1 MGSDN
6 APSPAILSD
15 LSRLVRRV
23 DEDRWLASR
32 FAPAMVRERLIALY
46 AVHHEIVRSGEAAKE
61 PGLAAI
67 RLAWWRDSLAQI
79 HAGAPAPPQ
88 PALLAYARHARCFAY
103 EDWLDVLEAQADV
116 AFSSWAAVE
125 AHAQCAAGGL
135 MRLALSAC
143 GVGAVDYLRPMALAQ
158 GLLELC
164 RMEARRPR
172 LPGALEEGLT
182 RAMHAYAQASAASRG
197 FSAAAFPAFGHVTF
211 TPLYDRALR
220 RGRARPAL
228 LARQWRLV
236 GAVATGCL

>member
-1 MGSDN
+1 MGSEN
-6 APSPAILSD
+6 APSPTTLSD
-15 LSRLVRRV
+15 LGRLVRRV

-32 FAPAMVRERLIALY
+32 FAPAVVRERLIALY

-67 RLAWWRDSLAQI
+67 RLAWWRDALAQI
-79 HAGAPAPPQ
+79 HAGAPSPPQ
-88 PALLAYARHARCFAY
+88 PALLAYAIHARCFAY
-103 EDWLDVLEAQADV
+103 ENWLGVLEAHADG
-116 AFSSWAAVE
+116 AFPSWAAVE
-125 AHAQCAAGGL
+125 AHAYCAAGGL

-143 GVGAVDYLRPMALAQ
+143 NAAALGFLEPLAHAQ

-182 RAMHAYAQASAASRG
+182 RMVDAYAQASAASRG
-197 FSAAAFPAFGHVTF
+197 FSGAAFPAFGHVTLAS
-211 TPLYDRALR
+211 LYDRALR

-236 GAVATGCL
+236 RAAATGCL